1 MLDLYGLGNA
11 LVDTDVEIDDKFL
24 SDEGLTK
31 SQMTLVDS
39 ARMADLE
46 RKLDDRPMHKCS
58 GGSAANTVFAAQAFG
73 LSTHYTC
80 RLADDENGRHFSQEM
95 QNAGIKTSPIS
106 EAASATRRSGQC
118 LVMVSPDAQRTMC
131 TDLGVSSELGQDL
144 LDIEAL
150 RSTRSLYLEGYL
162 SSAEQSS
169 KTAAYCHRVAKD
181 SGAKVAITL
190 SDVSMITF
198 CKDGLMAMLG
208 DGVHTL
214 FCNADEA
221 LAWSKTDRLDV
232 AIAELSD
239 IAQELYITL
248 SADGAQAVTRE
259 GSWRAP
265 GEVVVPLDTNGAGD
279 IFAGACLAARLQGA
293 SALDAAKFANRAAA
307 KIIMQ
312 FGARLPSI
320 NDYRSLMTETR

>member
-24 SDEGLTK
+24 SDEGLAK
-31 SQMTLVDS
+31 GQMTLVDS
-39 ARMADLE
+39 ARMADLV
-46 RKLDDRPMHKCS
+46 RNLNDRPMHKCS

-80 RLADDENGRHFSQEM
+80 RLADDENGRHFSHEM
-95 QNAGIKTSPIS
+95 QNAGINTSPIS
-106 EAASATRRSGQC
+106 EAASDTRRTGQC
-118 LVMVSPDAQRTMC
+118 LVLVSPDAQRTMC
-131 TDLGVSSELGQDL
+131 TNLGVSSELVQDIV
-144 LDIEAL
+144 DVDAL
-150 RSTRSLYLEGYL
+150 RSARSLYLEGYL

-169 KTAAYCHRVAKD
+169 KTAAYCHRIAKD
-181 SGAKVAITL
+181 AGTKVAMTL
-190 SDVSMITF
+190 SDVSMITL
-198 CKDGLMAMLG
+198 CKDGLIAMLG

-214 FCNADEA
+214 FCNAEEA

-248 SADGAQAVTRE
+248 SADGAQAITRD

-265 GEVVVPLDTNGAGD
+265 GEAAIPLDTNGAGD
-279 IFAGACLAARLQGA
+279 MFAGACLAARLQGG

-307 KIIMQ
+307 KVITQ
-312 FGARLPSI
+312 FGARLPSVD
-320 NDYRSLMTETR
+320 DYRNLMT